1 MSTYKFFFISDD
13 NKEAI
18 GKIYA
23 SNLEAAFIKAS
34 RKKKLSLQDFK
45 QLFNIEQIDDTPKKN

>member
-1 MSTYKFFFISDD
+1 MNTYKFFFISDD

-23 SNLEAAFIKAS
+23 SNLESAFIKAS
-34 RKKKLSLQDFK
+34 RKKELSLVDFK
-45 QLFNIEQIDDTPKKN
+45 QLFNIEQINNVSGKN